1 MVSYTAEEVK
11 ERGAMQKDI
20 TIYLKQAR
28 AQFITGELD
37 LDKVGIPMSNPL
49 EQMNLGRLLE
59 IEQAAYDRYA
69 DVKD

>member
-37 LDKVGIPMSNPL
+37 LDKDWDTYVKSL